1 MGRYEREK
9 PARLAEK
16 LLEIRNALGLS
27 QNQMIRRLGLE
38 DKITQSRI
46 SGYELGTREP
56 SLPTLLLYARAA
68 GVCVDVLIDDAMD
81 LPAKLPSKHH
91 YNPVMKPIRTK

>member
-9 PARLAEK
+9 PAHLAEK
-16 LLEIRNALGLS
+16 LLQIRNALGLS
-27 QNQMIRRLGLE
+27 QNQMIRRLGLD

-56 SLPTLLLYARAA
+56 SLLTLLLYARAA
-68 GVCVDVLIDDAMD
+68 GVCVDVLISDELE
-81 LPAKLPSKHH
+81 LPRKLPSQPKH
-91 YNPVMKPIRTK
+91 VR

>member
-1 MGRYEREK
+1 MGRYQREK

-16 LLEIRNALGLS
+16 LLHIRMALGVS
-27 QNQMIRRLGLE
+27 QNEMIKRLGLE

-56 SLPTLLLYARAA
+56 SLPTLLLYARVA
-68 GVCVDVLIDDAMD
+68 GVCVDVLISDDLT
-81 LPAKLPSKHH
+81 LPAKLPSKPKHANH
-91 YNPVMKPIRTK
+91 QYH